1 MNRIKQKTGQTIQ
14 KPLSVKENNDFQ
26 TRLAKHIEEMRWLYM
41 ELYDNADMFGELEQ
55 QCRAF
60 YMERDAGLK
69 ALDKSREQNPGW
81 YKQNDM
87 LGMMLYI
94 DNFAGNL
101 QGVQQKL
108 DYLESSNV
116 NYIHLMPFL
125 DTTEGK
131 SDGGYA
137 VSDFR
142 KVQKKLGTMEDL
154 ENFTQACH
162 KRKISV
168 CCDFVM
174 NHTSEDHEWAKKARS
189 GDGEYMS
196 RYFFYRD
203 YSIPAEYEKTVPQV
217 FPTTAPG
224 NFTWLQEAGHF
235 VMTTFYPYQWDLNY
249 RNPRVF
255 NEMVYNFLFL
265 ANKGI
270 DVMRID
276 AVPYIWKELGT
287 SCRNLPQVHT
297 IVRMMRMICEIV
309 CPGVLLLGEVVMEP
323 EKVVPYFG
331 TVEKPECHMLYN
343 VTTMAT
349 TWHTV
354 ATRDIRLLKLQMD
367 IVSSLPK
374 EYVFLNYL
382 RCHDDIGWGLD
393 YEWLKQFGIG
403 EVSHKKYLNDFLTGA
418 IPESFS
424 RGELYNSDPTSGDAR
439 LCGTTASLCGI
450 EKAAYER
457 NEADLEQAVRLDL
470 MLHAYML
477 TQSGIPVI
485 YSGDEIGQEND
496 YSYHE
501 EPDRWGDSRYLHRGK
516 FRWDLEKKRAETG
529 SVQQKLFDGIGK
541 LEKLRKSS
549 PLFNTDAAVRTFDT
563 TDNSVLGIIRE
574 NGGQKL
580 VAFFNFSESEKTVQ
594 LDEEDGVY
602 TDLISGQ
609 AAGQQEV
616 KIPGYGVYW
625 LLKK

>member
-1 MNRIKQKTGQTIQ
+1 
-14 KPLSVKENNDFQ
+14 
-26 TRLAKHIEEMRWLYM
+26 
-41 ELYDNADMFGELEQ
+41 
-55 QCRAF
+55 
-60 YMERDAGLK
+60 
-69 ALDKSREQNPGW
+69 
-81 YKQNDM
+81 
-87 LGMMLYI
+87 
-94 DNFAGNL
+94 
-101 QGVQQKL
+101 
-108 DYLESSNV
+108 
-116 NYIHLMPFL
+116 
-125 DTTEGK
+125 
-131 SDGGYA
+131 
-137 VSDFR
+137 
-142 KVQKKLGTMEDL
+142 
-154 ENFTQACH
+154 
-162 KRKISV
+162 
-168 CCDFVM
+168 
-174 NHTSEDHEWAKKARS
+174 
-189 GDGEYMS
+189 
-196 RYFFYRD
+196 
-203 YSIPAEYEKTVPQV
+203 
-217 FPTTAPG
+217 
-224 NFTWLQEAGHF
+224 
-235 VMTTFYPYQWDLNY
+235 
-249 RNPRVF
+249 
-255 NEMVYNFLFL
+255 
-265 ANKGI
+265 
-270 DVMRID
+270 
-276 AVPYIWKELGT
+276 
-287 SCRNLPQVHT
+287 
-297 IVRMMRMICEIV
+297 
-309 CPGVLLLGEVVMEP
+309 
-323 EKVVPYFG
+323 
-331 TVEKPECHMLYN
+331 MLYN

-457 NEADLEQAVRLDL
+457 NEADLKQAVRLDL

-501 EPDRWGDSRYLHRGK
+501 KPDRWGDSRYLHRGK
-516 FRWDLEKKRAETG
+516 FRWDMEKKRTEPG

-563 TDNSVLGIIRE
+563 MDNSVLGIIRE
-574 NGGQKL
+574 NEEQKL
-580 VAFFNFSESEKTVQ
+580 VAFFNFSEFEKTVQ
-594 LDEEDGVY
+594 MDEEDGAY

-609 AAGQQEV
+609 TAGQQEV